1 MSYTSR
7 VYFLGGNIMR
17 IVVNGRNIE
26 ITDAIKAY
34 TKEKFSK
41 VLNHYDQITMIEVTL
56 EVIKNPSVTLNH
68 KAEVICKMNSGQIV
82 LEETSESM
90 YASLDL
96 LSDKLARQVRKHKDK
111 LVSSKGKN
119 ASIRTENYEE
129 TNA

>member
-1 MSYTSR
+1 
-7 VYFLGGNIMR
+7 
-17 IVVNGRNIE
+17 
-26 ITDAIKAY
+26 
-34 TKEKFSK
+34 
-41 VLNHYDQITMIEVTL
+41 MIEVTL

-90 YASLDL
+90 YATLDI

-129 TNA
+129 SNV

>member
-1 MSYTSR
+1 
-7 VYFLGGNIMR
+7 MR

-56 EVIKNPSVTLNH
+56 SVIKNPSVTQGH

-82 LEETSESM
+82 LEETSETI
-90 YASLDL
+90 
-96 LSDKLARQVRKHKDK
+96 
-111 LVSSKGKN
+111 G
-119 ASIRTENYEE
+119 SI
-129 TNA
+129 

>member
-1 MSYTSR
+1 
-7 VYFLGGNIMR
+7 MR

-34 TKEKFSK
+34 TKEKFTK

-82 LEETSESM
+82 LEEKSESM
-90 YASLDL
+90 YASIDL

-111 LVSSKGKN
+111 LVSAKGKTD
-119 ASIRTENYEE
+119 SIRTENYEE
-129 TNA
+129 TEV

>member
-1 MSYTSR
+1 
-7 VYFLGGNIMR
+7 MR
-17 IVVNGRNIE
+17 IVVNGRNID

-34 TKEKFSK
+34 TKEKFAK

-68 KAEVICKMNSGQIV
+68 KAEVICKMHSGQIV

-90 YASLDL
+90 YATIDL

-119 ASIRTENYEE
+119 DSIRTEHYEE
-129 TNA
+129 V

>member
-1 MSYTSR
+1 MSYTGR
-7 VYFLGGNIMR
+7 VHFLGGNIMR